1 MSQYLSDLLKLRREI
16 KERDRI
22 IERIMP
28 DCIHSALTVMG
39 VEEKNRVV
47 YRNGDDKITLTLVK
61 KLPTIKEHKELN
73 RIHEQIIGNKEKLA
87 QSKAETL
94 AALNLEIASTE
105 RKLRELEEKR
115 EELLT
120 NKRIITLK
128 SRFIEVQEESSY
140 LKPTLNVYLL

>member
-1 MSQYLSDLLKLRREI
+1 MTDYLSDLLTLRREI

-87 QSKAETL
+87 QSKGDTL
-94 AALNLEIASTE
+94 AALNLEIETLK
-105 RKLRELEEKR
+105 RKVQELEEKR
-115 EELLT
+115 EKLLT

-128 SRFIEVQEESSY
+128 SRFIELQEEASY
-140 LKPTLNVYLL
+140 LKPTLNVYVL